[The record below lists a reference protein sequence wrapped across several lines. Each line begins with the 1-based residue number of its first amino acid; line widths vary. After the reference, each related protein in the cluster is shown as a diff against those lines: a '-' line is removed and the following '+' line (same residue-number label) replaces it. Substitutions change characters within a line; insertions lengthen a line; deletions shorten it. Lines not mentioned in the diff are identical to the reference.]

1 VDARERLK
9 RRQISGL
16 LVIAALIALFALWRA
31 NPHTVFPPGW
41 WRFW

>member
-9 RRQISGL
+9 RRQITGL
-16 LVIAALIALFALWRA
+16 LVIAAVIAIFALWRA
-31 NPHTVFPPGW
+31 TPHSVFPQGW

>member
-9 RRQISGL
+9 RRQINGL
-16 LVIAALIALFALWRA
+16 LILAAVIALFALWRA
-31 NPHTVFPPGW
+31 TPHSVFSAGW